1 MWVHLVALVVFIGS
15 HVFLGL
21 VARSLAAAS
30 PSPESADLLRRIGR
44 RGKILSWSGLVLL
57 LITGSFNVLN
67 EGGSARI
74 ESAWGGL
81 LMFKLLLVLVL
92 IGLSVVHDF
101 ILDPY
106 GPGAE
111 RGPATRVAARA
122 RTAAR
127 VQAGIVILSGAVLL
141 VSAYLARM

>member
-21 VARSLAAAS
+21 VLRPLAAA
-30 PSPESADLLRRIGR
+30 SPESADLLRRIGR
-44 RGKILSWSGLVLL
+44 RGKTLAWGGLVLL
-57 LITGSFNVLN
+57 LITGFFNVLN

-74 ESAWGGL
+74 ESAWGGG
-81 LMFKLLLVLVL
+81 LMLKLLLVLVL

-106 GPGAE
+106 GPGAA
-111 RGPATRVAARA
+111 RGPATRVASRA
-122 RTAAR
+122 QTAAR
-127 VQAGIVILSGAVLL
+127 VQAAIVILAVAVLL

>member
-21 VARSLAAAS
+21 VVRPLAAGS
-30 PSPESADLLRRIGR
+30 PDTTDLIRRIGR
-44 RGKILSWSGLVLL
+44 RSKAWAWGGLVLVIL
-57 LITGSFNVLN
+57 TGFYNVLN

-74 ESAWGGL
+74 ESAWGGV
-81 LMFKLLLVLVL
+81 LMLKLLLVLVL

-111 RGPATRVAARA
+111 RGPAARAAARSGW
-122 RTAAR
+122 AAR
-127 VQAGIVILSGAVLL
+127 IQVTIVLVSAAVLL
-141 VSAYLARM
+141 VAAYLARM